1 MFIPPGESV
10 WGNLDVRELSGW
22 DRPMNKTDIREAKEM
37 SKINGKICLLG
48 WGIQRG
54 AEVLDYLIEQKKTS
68 N

>member
-1 MFIPPGESV
+1 M
-10 WGNLDVRELSGW
+10 DVRDPSGW
-22 DRPMNKTDIREAKEM
+22 DRPMNKTDIREAKEI
-37 SKINGKICLLG
+37 SKMNGKICLLG